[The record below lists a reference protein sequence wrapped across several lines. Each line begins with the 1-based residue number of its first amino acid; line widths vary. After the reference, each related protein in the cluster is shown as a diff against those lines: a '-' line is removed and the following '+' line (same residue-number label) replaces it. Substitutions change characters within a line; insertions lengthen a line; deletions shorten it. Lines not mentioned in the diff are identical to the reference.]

1 MISFYSLLRLAGN
14 AFHAEHHLQRHGH
27 IDRIDGVERRG
38 VELFLDVL
46 PRRFR
51 PVIFRQAPYQAA
63 HIGERFSGHD
73 GRNFE
78 RPR

>member
-1 MISFYSLLRLAGN
+1 MLSTICSGTATSTVSTVSSAAALSC
-14 AFHAEHHLQRHGH
+14 
-27 IDRIDGVERRG
+27 
-38 VELFLDVL
+38 FLDVL